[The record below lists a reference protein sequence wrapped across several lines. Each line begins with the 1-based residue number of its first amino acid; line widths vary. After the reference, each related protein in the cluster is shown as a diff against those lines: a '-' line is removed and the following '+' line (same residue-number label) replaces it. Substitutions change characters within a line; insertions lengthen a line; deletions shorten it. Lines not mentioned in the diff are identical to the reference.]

1 MVCIIRVSVD
11 FSDLVRHPPHFRT
24 LAVKKRLVSLYRDV
38 IVLSSGESEL
48 RALSEGS
55 WLDLNEERSRG
66 KHSNHA

>member
-1 MVCIIRVSVD
+1 MVCIIRISVD
-11 FSDLVRHPPHFRT
+11 FSDLVRHPPTFA
-24 LAVKKRLVSLYRDV
+24 LWPLKNALVSLYRDV
-38 IVLSSGESEL
+38 IVLSGESEL